1 MKIRNTLVSFALFAI
16 SMVAWSGTASAQEES
31 EEQGNIFLVATFYVN
46 VPEDGSMEEMQ
57 EMLAEQAEATKDNP
71 NVLSEFT
78 LRHYFSGDSR
88 EWVVITEYESLA
100 AMEEAFEIDEQLI
113 EARWPDEEEREA
125 WQDKLNSYFEKHSDA
140 IYNGVP
146 NLSR

>member
-1 MKIRNTLVSFALFAI
+1 M
-16 SMVAWSGTASAQEES
+16 
-31 EEQGNIFLVATFYVN
+31 
-46 VPEDGSMEEMQ
+46 D
-57 EMLAEQAEATKDNP
+57 
-71 NVLSEFT
+71 
-78 LRHYFSGDSR
+78 
-88 EWVVITEYESLA
+88 
-100 AMEEAFEIDEQLI
+100 EAFEIDEQLI

>member
-1 MKIRNTLVSFALFAI
+1 
-16 SMVAWSGTASAQEES
+16 
-31 EEQGNIFLVATFYVN
+31 
-46 VPEDGSMEEMQ
+46 MEEMQ
-57 EMLAEQAEATKDNP
+57 EMLAEQTEATKDNP

-100 AMEEAFEIDEQLI
+100 AMDEAFEIDEQL
-113 EARWPDEEEREA
+113 

>member
-57 EMLAEQAEATKDNP
+57 EMLAEQTEATK
-71 NVLSEFT
+71 E
-78 LRHYFSGDSR
+78 DSR

-100 AMEEAFEIDEQLI
+100 AMDEAFEIDEQLI

>member
-57 EMLAEQAEATKDNP
+57 E
-71 NVLSEFT
+71 
-78 LRHYFSGDSR
+78 
-88 EWVVITEYESLA
+88 ITEYESLA
-100 AMEEAFEIDEQLI
+100 AMDEAFEIDEQLI

>member
-1 MKIRNTLVSFALFAI
+1 
-16 SMVAWSGTASAQEES
+16 
-31 EEQGNIFLVATFYVN
+31 
-46 VPEDGSMEEMQ
+46 
-57 EMLAEQAEATKDNP
+57 MLAEQTEATKDNP

-100 AMEEAFEIDEQLI
+100 AMDEAFEIDEQLI